1 MFETIGFIM
10 MVFLGFTVCVA
21 CTAASFL
28 VIDMMFSH
36 RISVLLSDWIDR
48 KFKVE

>member
-1 MFETIGFIM
+1 MEIVFTIM
-10 MVFLGFTVCVA
+10 MVFLAFTVCAA
-21 CTAASFL
+21 CTAISFL